1 MEITDAMRDKV
12 LKSAGRCYECVSG
25 QCRHHRE
32 GAQCPRGLYARVEDL
47 LQDGISRGHAL
58 EPRSVVPGLFQE
70 QLRMRIQ

>member
-1 MEITDAMRDKV
+1 MEITDVMRDEV
-12 LKSAGRCYECVSG
+12 LKRAGRRCECVSG

-32 GAQCPRGLYARVEDL
+32 GGRCPRGLRARVEDL
-47 LQDGISRGHAL
+47 LQDGICRGLAL